1 VSRDGLVIG
10 WDRATKTVARS
21 PVNITGYEPAESSGL
36 TGERSPRGAVPGV
49 AVNAPQ
55 GERFLA

>member
-36 TGERSPRGAVPGV
+36 PG
-49 AVNAPQ
+49 NAPQ